1 MKKLSI
7 CIVSDADS
15 WITPYVEK
23 LAEELQAMEHNVIC
37 RHDFDVK
44 RAYDLCFLLSFSKII
59 SARNLQRN
67 KHNLVVHESALPKGK
82 GWSPLTWQIL
92 EGKNCIPITLFEAT
106 AKVDAG
112 QIYLQEKM
120 HFKGTELVQDLR
132 HVQGTMTQR
141 LCLEFVRRYPAI
153 LQTAKAQDGEATFY
167 PRRRPADSCMDL
179 DKPLR
184 TQINLLRVVDNERY
198 PAFFDYEGERYYL
211 AIYQRKA

>member
-1 MKKLSI
+1 MMKKLSI

-23 LAEELQAMEHNVIC
+23 LAEELQSMKHDVIC
-37 RHDFDVK
+37 RHDFDLKHV
-44 RAYDLCFLLSFSKII
+44 YDLCFLLSFSKIV
-59 SARNLQRN
+59 SARDLQRN
-67 KHNLVVHESALPKGK
+67 KHI
-82 GWSPLTWQIL
+82 TWQIL

-112 QIYLQEKM
+112 QIYLQKEM
-120 HFKGTELVQDLR
+120 HFKGTELVHELR
-132 HVQGTMTQR
+132 HVQGTVTQQ
-141 LCLEFVRRYPAI
+141 LCLEFVSRYPAI
-153 LQTAKAQDGEATFY
+153 LQTARAQRGEETFY
-167 PRRRPADSCMDL
+167 PRRRPVDSCMDL

-211 AIYQRKA
+211 AVYQRKT